1 MICGGIH
8 RKGNQMTSLAP
19 NPFFHSS
26 SKGPCGPYTLQL
38 LETENPRHAGGGA
51 WPIGIDR
58 LFGAPKSYFC
68 WITGGHTFVE
78 YEREYHYD
86 SSETA
91 HARCTK
97 CNMWVPF

>member
-1 MICGGIH
+1 
-8 RKGNQMTSLAP
+8 MTSPAP
-19 NPFFHSS
+19 NPFYEYNR
-26 SKGPCGPYTLQL
+26 KGPCGPYSVTLL
-38 LETENPRHAGGGA
+38 PTETPRFIGGGSWPYGILDRLCAGG
-51 WPIGIDR
+51 I
-58 LFGAPKSYFC
+58 KSYFC

-91 HARCTK
+91 HTKCTK

>member
-1 MICGGIH
+1 
-8 RKGNQMTSLAP
+8 MTKKDLKRVLEIESVLTEL
-19 NPFFHSS
+19 FMRD
-26 SKGPCGPYTLQL
+26 YTDP
-38 LETENPRHAGGGA
+38 EIEG
-51 WPIGIDR
+51 
-58 LFGAPKSYFC
+58 

-91 HARCTK
+91 HTRCTK